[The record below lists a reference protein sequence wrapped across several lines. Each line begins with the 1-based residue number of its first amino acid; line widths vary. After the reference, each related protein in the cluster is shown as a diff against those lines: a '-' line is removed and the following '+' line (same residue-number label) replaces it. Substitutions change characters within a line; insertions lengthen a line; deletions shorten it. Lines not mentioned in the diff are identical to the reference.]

1 MAYAGTPHLHMSRRS
16 FLTGVGATAAV
27 ASAGT
32 LGIAGRA
39 EAAQGLFNS
48 AVPKPIATLI
58 GPTGAPEPFD
68 FIHWTLPGTVGATT
82 PINLLEAFGLD
93 AHRSTVGDYEGFTTY
108 AVVAGT
114 AHSSQGPLDVELD
127 IRVMHGRFVAEDG
140 KVHHGTF
147 GFF

>member
-1 MAYAGTPHLHMSRRS
+1 M
-16 FLTGVGATAAV
+16 
-27 ASAGT
+27 
-32 LGIAGRA
+32 
-39 EAAQGLFNS
+39 
-48 AVPKPIATLI
+48 
-58 GPTGAPEPFD
+58 
-68 FIHWTLPGTVGATT
+68 
-82 PINLLEAFGLD
+82 D